1 MSNSTAVA
9 VTREV
14 SKIQTTTIGWTAQHE
29 ASLQRSIAGGGKPGL
44 ARVEQL
50 AGKSG
55 REILEA
61 MMSGQ
66 LPFPPMNQTMNMT
79 LLEVGNGRAV
89 FQGIPLLQHY
99 NPLGTVHGGWF
110 ATLLDSALGCA
121 VQSTL
126 PAGRSYTTAELSIN
140 IVRPA
145 SDKTGPLRAVGK
157 VIHGGRQIA
166 TAEARIE
173 DEHGKLYAH
182 ATTTCVIFDV
192 AASVRGRVAPESH
205 QAADATR

>member
-1 MSNSTAVA
+1 MTP
-9 VTREV
+9 
-14 SKIQTTTIGWTAQHE
+14 TTTDWAARQE
-29 ASLQRSIAGGGKPGL
+29 ASHQRSIAGGGKPGL
-44 ARVEQL
+44 ARLEQL

-61 MMSGQ
+61 MMSGA
-66 LPFPPMNQTMNMT
+66 LPYPPMNETMNMT
-79 LLEVGNGRAV
+79 LLEVENGRAV
-89 FQGIPLLQHY
+89 FQGIPLPQHY

-126 PAGRSYTTAELSIN
+126 PAGRSYTTVELSIN

-145 SDKTGPLRAVGK
+145 SHKTGPLRAVGK

-173 DEHGKLYAH
+173 DEKGKLYAH
-182 ATTTCVIFDV
+182 ATTTCVVFDV
-192 AASVRGRVAPESH
+192 TSAPRDGRQRE
-205 QAADATR
+205 DAGMP